1 MRISTSFPRAGARPG
16 SRLPALLRQR
26 WLLYPVDSVI
36 IAGLV
41 FWRLQASSAPA
52 APTTAAVSQGNLVLA
67 VTGSGAVAA
76 ARTIELP
83 FQQAGTITSVDVR
96 VGDQVKADQVLAKID
111 DADLRLALQQAQA
124 NLKSAEASSSR

>member
-1 MRISTSFPRAGARPG
+1 MPVVAPAYRRSVAMRISTSFPRAGARPG

-26 WLLYPVDSVI
+26 WLFIPLILVV

-52 APTTAAVSQGNLVLA
+52 APTTASVSQGNLVLA

-76 ARTIELP
+76 ARTIEMP
-83 FQQAGTITSVDVR
+83 FQQAGQITAVD
-96 VGDQVKADQVLAKID
+96 
-111 DADLRLALQQAQA
+111 
-124 NLKSAEASSSR
+124 